1 MGYRPWSRKE
11 LDKTERLNSKSN
23 SSSIRSPTQNKGNVS
38 QSIQMSHHYV
48 VYMKRYKSITS
59 QLKKMFK
66 CVEYYV
72 SNTVVCVGTCN
83 NRTIR
88 PMYGSAGKQSAC
100 NAGDLG

>member
-48 VYMKRYKSITS
+48 VYMKLTLQVNYISI
-59 QLKKMFK
+59 KKN
-66 CVEYYV
+66 V
-72 SNTVVCVGTCN
+72 
-83 NRTIR
+83 
-88 PMYGSAGKQSAC
+88 
-100 NAGDLG
+100 